1 MEQTNQR
8 KAAPYSGR
16 RRGFRRGESLP
27 SGSQLPSQL
36 AQRAGQRSG
45 QSSRDSH
52 HGTSHHGTG
61 WLLSYPPRARRAAG
75 DGVSFWVRGPGAI
88 RMYASSGEVPCL
100 GTGAAER
107 NRAELETGPP
117 RCRGG
122 DKYREG
128 IFTQETR
135 QIPGLALPACCHGAS
150 APGRGAVGE
159 PVRTATPPA
168 LS

>member
-52 HGTSHHGTG
+52 HGTGR
-61 WLLSYPPRARRAAG
+61 LLSYPPRVRRAAG
-75 DGVSFWVRGPGAI
+75 DGVSFRVRGPGAI
-88 RMYASSGEVPCL
+88 PVYASSGEVPCL

-107 NRAELETGPP
+107 NGAELVTGPP

-122 DKYREG
+122 DKYWEG

-135 QIPGLALPACCHGAS
+135 QVPGLALPACCHGAS

-159 PVRTATPPA
+159 PVRTATPQP
-168 LS
+168 